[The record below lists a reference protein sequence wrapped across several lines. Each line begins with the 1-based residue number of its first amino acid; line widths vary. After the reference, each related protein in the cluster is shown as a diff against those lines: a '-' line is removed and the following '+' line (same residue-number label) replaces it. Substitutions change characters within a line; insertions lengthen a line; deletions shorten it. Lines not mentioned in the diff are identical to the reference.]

1 MESASRTGPVL
12 QALPVVVPPRIPLHR
27 SQDNASLRAG
37 QRRDLPARRATSL
50 MSWSPYGKRTE
61 INVYA

>member
-12 QALPVVVPPRIPLHR
+12 QAP
-27 SQDNASLRAG
+27 ASLRATAYPFAQKPR
-37 QRRDLPARRATSL
+37 QRLAARWATKRSAG
-50 MSWSPYGKRTE
+50 SPGNVFDVLVAYGKRTE